1 MKILHVIG
9 SDTDGGAAKGVINLH
24 KLLLS
29 KKIDSYIYF
38 GYCNTKSNYPF
49 LNIVL
54 YGLEAVGLYMI
65 DSIA

>member
-54 YGLEAVGLYMI
+54 YGL
-65 DSIA
+65 